1 MAFIEKCFCCSLPI
15 ACGFFAA
22 YLLIAYLIAFA
33 FELIWIILESSNVLP
48 AAAVLLSAGYFI
60 MSLFT
65 ALLLHGLAT
74 KNILCLVTWMFAVT
88 ILMFPEAGLVIYMS
102 VNYWGTAHIYGK
114 TELSCWLFRILVNV
128 VQLILIQSLYS
139 IWKDEELMEKRIQE
153 LTEVAIGEN
162 GSPLNSQY
170 YQNNG
175 YDDSMDQIDGNL
187 KRYGSMPHLWNNM
200 HMMPTSIPYGGYHFS
215 TTTSEF
221 NASVYLPRMGNGDLT
236 SDKKAKSLVDLRY
249 IDYPSMAYAQQWLN
263 HGNPH
268 GISDTSSV
276 IMPPSNYPEKRP
288 PPRAMSEIN
297 YSSAPSKLSR
307 YKSMD
312 TLSDTSKSSHIIK
325 NRSGFY
331 AQPMENYG
339 VPIYYGPLDGPDFL
353 IYKKQL
359 ERLNSR
365 NSLSNASADE
375 ITKYR
380 DVAL

>member
-33 FELIWIILESSNVLP
+33 FELIWIILESSNALP
-48 AAAVLLSAGYFI
+48 AAAVLLSAGFFA
-60 MSLFT
+60 MSLFA

-74 KNILCLVTWMFAVT
+74 KNSLCLVTWMFAVT
-88 ILMFPEAGLVIYMS
+88 ILTFPEAGLVIYMS
-102 VNYWGTAHIYGK
+102 VDYWGTGHIYGI
-114 TELSCWLFRILVNV
+114 TELSCWLLRIIVNV
-128 VQLILIQSLYS
+128 IQIILIQSLYTL
-139 IWKDEELMEKRIQE
+139 WKDEDLMEKRIQE
-153 LTEVAIGEN
+153 MAGMESAVSEN
-162 GSPLNSQY
+162 

-175 YDDSMDQIDGNL
+175 FTSEEFVDQIDGGSL

-200 HMMPTSIPYGGYHFS
+200 HLMVPYGGYQYSTS

-221 NASVYLPRMGNGDLT
+221 NASVFVPVEFDN
-236 SDKKAKSLVDLRY
+236 SEKKSQSLMDLRFL
-249 IDYPSMAYAQQWLN
+249 DQQQWLPD
-263 HGNPH
+263 HQDL
-268 GISDTSSV
+268 I
-276 IMPPSNYPEKRP
+276 IPPTKPQM
-288 PPRAMSEIN
+288 RAMSEIN
-297 YSSAPSKLSR
+297 YSTLPSKLSMSR

-312 TLSDTSKSSHIIK
+312 DIDGDPKTSHIIR
-325 NRSGFY
+325 NRTGFY
-331 AQPMENYG
+331 AQPIENYG

-365 NSLSNASADE
+365 NSLSNTSADE
-375 ITKYR
+375 ISKYR